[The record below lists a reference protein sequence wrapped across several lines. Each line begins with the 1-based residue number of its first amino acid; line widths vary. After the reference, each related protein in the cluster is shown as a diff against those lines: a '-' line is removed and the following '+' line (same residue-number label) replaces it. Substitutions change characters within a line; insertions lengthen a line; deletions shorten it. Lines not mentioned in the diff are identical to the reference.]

1 MRRLTQRW
9 IWLALALVAACT
21 DGATGPMPAGGFAPI
36 VSDVVAGSGASG
48 DALAAALSALEPVAF
63 VSLAPGAVPEG
74 TTGTVR
80 DLKLG
85 TSVPVSFV
93 DGGFD
98 PVAIPAG
105 PGDTIAISVALSN
118 GGVSLAKAIVP
129 IRQPPRVVRTSP
141 VRGRTDVAINA
152 SVAVIFSEPVD
163 PATVNLN
170 TIRLLKDGQPVPGT
184 LRPLA
189 GSNVG
194 IEFVPAAPLAP
205 STAYTLAVGNAIADL
220 TGDELDE
227 PVATDFVTTTADAA
241 GGLLVF
247 ATQPADVD
255 AFVPFVDPVRVTVL
269 NALGNPDLQFAG
281 SITISLGANPG
292 GASLLGTTTVDAVNG
307 SATFRNLGLS
317 APGAGYTLT
326 AAAAGHPIGVS
337 APFRITGTA
346 TSWTL
351 KASPPTERYV
361 PAATAVGGKLYLIG
375 GRREPDGFNE
385 VQTVEAFDP
394 ATNTWT
400 TRAPMPTARDEF
412 ALAVMDGI
420 IYAVGG
426 HSNKGGWLATVEAY
440 DPGTDTWTPR
450 APMPTPRAGL
460 VVGVANGTLLAVGGY
475 DYPNQLATGPRVFA
489 TVEAYDPVAN
499 TWSVRTPM
507 PTARYYPAVGTIGG
521 TLYVAGG
528 AGPNPGAALEVVDAY
543 NPSTNAWTSRASMP
557 VAGVWSSF
565 GVVGDRLY
573 VIGGEMAGDVMG
585 SVRSYDPGTN
595 SWSTGPS
602 LPKGIAASAVVD
614 GVIYA
619 VVNGYTFANL
629 GDPCLGCWDY

>member
-1 MRRLTQRW
+1 MRRFALHR
-9 IWLALALVAACT
+9 IWPLLALVAACS
-21 DGATGPMPAGGFAPI
+21 DGATAPVPASGLAPI
-36 VSDVVAGSGASG
+36 VSNVVAASSPTVGALSA
-48 DALAAALSALEPVAF
+48 DLSALEPVAF
-63 VSLAPGAVPEG
+63 VSLAPGGLPEG
-74 TTGTVR
+74 TNGTVR
-80 DLKLG
+80 DLRIG
-85 TSVPVSFV
+85 TSVSVTLE

-98 PVAIPAG
+98 PVAIPAAA
-105 PGDTIAISVALSN
+105 GDTLAISIALST
-118 GGVSLAKAIVP
+118 GGMSMAKAVVP
-129 IRQPPRVVRTSP
+129 VRQPPRVVRTSP

-163 PATVNLN
+163 PATVNPA
-170 TIRLLKDGQPVPGT
+170 TVRLLKDGQPVAGT
-184 LRPLA
+184 VRPLP
-189 GSNVG
+189 GSSVG

-205 STAYTLAVGNAIADL
+205 TTAYTLTVDGAITDL
-220 TGDELDE
+220 TGDHLDE
-227 PVATDFVTTTADAA
+227 PVAADFVTTTDDAA
-241 GGLLVF
+241 SAVVF

-255 AFVPFVDPVRVTVL
+255 AFVPFVEQVRVTVL

-292 GASLLGTTTVDAVNG
+292 GASLLGTKTVNAVNG
-307 SATFRNLGLS
+307 SATFPNLGLS
-317 APGAGYTLT
+317 TPGAGYTLT
-326 AAAAGHPIGVS
+326 AAAAGHRIGVS
-337 APFRITGTA
+337 SPFRVTGTA

-351 KASPPTERYV
+351 KAPPPTERYV
-361 PAATAVGGKLYLIG
+361 PVATAVGGKLYLIG
-375 GRREPDGFNE
+375 GRREREGYTE

-400 TRAPMPTARDEF
+400 TKAPMPTARDEV

-426 HSNKGGWLATVEAY
+426 HSNRSGWLATVEAY
-440 DPGTDTWTPR
+440 DPATDTWTTR

-475 DYPNQLATGPRVFA
+475 SYPSELATRPTVFA

-507 PTARYYPAVGTIGG
+507 PTARWYPAVGTIGG

-528 AGPNPGAALEVVDAY
+528 SGPNEGVALAVVDAY
-543 NPSTNAWTSRASMP
+543 DPSTNAWTSRGSVP
-557 VAGVWSSF
+557 IAGVWSSF

-573 VIGGEMAGDVMG
+573 VIGGVSDGDVLG
-585 SVRSYDPGTN
+585 SVKAYDPVTN
-595 SWSTGPS
+595 SWGTGPS

-614 GVIYA
+614 GVMYA
-619 VVNGYTFANL
+619 VVNGYTFANV